1 MISLNFSGEISFL
14 LMIGGT
20 EDQVIVQIEAT
31 AEVGV
36 VVQLTM
42 EEVLEGALDMIQP
55 GLAILKGEELMMLR
69 ATGGGTLP
77 I

>member
-20 EDQVIVQIEAT
+20 EDQVVVQIEAT
-31 AEVGV
+31 TEVGV

-42 EEVLEGALDMIQP
+42 EEVLEGALDMILP
-55 GLAILKGEELMMLR
+55 GFPILKGQELMMLR